1 MPWFKGWIKE
11 INEGRTVCKTF
22 LEILDVIIQLRRFV
36 DKPLRLS
43 VQDIY
48 KVSGIGTVVVGRV
61 DTGVLKVG
69 MPICFA
75 PSNLTSTVRSIEMQY
90 TNLQEAL
97 SGNIVGFNVGK
108 IRAKELRR
116 GLICSDTKN
125 DPAREAASFIA
136 LIAML
141 NSPSEIELGDKLMVY
156 CHTARITCQLVEF
169 LEKIDYQ
176 TGETIEASS
185 KFIKSGDLATVK
197 LVLLQPA
204 CVENFQE
211 YPSLGHFTIRQMNHT
226 VAVGITKDV
235 ENMTTVSYDNPTS
248 NIDMYY

>member
-1 MPWFKGWIKE
+1 MPWFKGY
-11 INEGRTVCKTF
+11 EGRTVCKTF

-61 DTGVLKVG
+61 DTGVLK
-69 MPICFA
+69 
-75 PSNLTSTVRSIEMQY
+75 
-90 TNLQEAL
+90 
-97 SGNIVGFNVGK
+97 
-108 IRAKELRR
+108 
-116 GLICSDTKN
+116 
-125 DPAREAASFIA
+125 
-136 LIAML
+136 IAML
-141 NSPSEIELGDKLMVY
+141 NSPSEIELGDKFMVY

-169 LEKIDYQ
+169 LDKIDYQ
-176 TGETIEASS
+176 TGKTIEASS

-204 CVENFQE
+204 GVENFQE

>member
-1 MPWFKGWIKE
+1 MPWFKGY
-11 INEGRTVCKTF
+11 EGRTVCKTF

-61 DTGVLKVG
+61 DIGVLK
-69 MPICFA
+69 
-75 PSNLTSTVRSIEMQY
+75 
-90 TNLQEAL
+90 
-97 SGNIVGFNVGK
+97 
-108 IRAKELRR
+108 
-116 GLICSDTKN
+116 
-125 DPAREAASFIA
+125 
-136 LIAML
+136 IAML
-141 NSPSEIELGDKLMVY
+141 NSPSEIELGDKL
-156 CHTARITCQLVEF
+156 
-169 LEKIDYQ
+169 KIDYQ

>member
-1 MPWFKGWIKE
+1 
-11 INEGRTVCKTF
+11 
-22 LEILDVIIQLRRFV
+22 
-36 DKPLRLS
+36 
-43 VQDIY
+43 
-48 KVSGIGTVVVGRV
+48 
-61 DTGVLKVG
+61 
-69 MPICFA
+69 
-75 PSNLTSTVRSIEMQY
+75 
-90 TNLQEAL
+90 
-97 SGNIVGFNVGK
+97 
-108 IRAKELRR
+108 
-116 GLICSDTKN
+116 
-125 DPAREAASFIA
+125 
-136 LIAML
+136 ML
-141 NSPSEIELGDKLMVY
+141 NSPSEIELGDKL
-156 CHTARITCQLVEF
+156 
-169 LEKIDYQ
+169 KIDYQ

>member
-1 MPWFKGWIKE
+1 MPWFKGY
-11 INEGRTVCKTF
+11 EGRTVCKTF

-61 DTGVLKVG
+61 DIGVLKVG

-125 DPAREAASFIA
+125 DPAGEAASFIA

-141 NSPSEIELGDKLMVY
+141 NSPSEIELGDKL
-156 CHTARITCQLVEF
+156 
-169 LEKIDYQ
+169 KIDYQ